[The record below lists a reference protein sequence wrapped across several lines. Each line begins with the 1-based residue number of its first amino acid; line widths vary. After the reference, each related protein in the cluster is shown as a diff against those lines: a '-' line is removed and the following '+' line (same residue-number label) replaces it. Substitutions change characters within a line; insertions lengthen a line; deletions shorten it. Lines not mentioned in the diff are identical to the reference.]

1 MWGRGTDKDSPRWGA
16 QRRHRRHCH
25 PAVANTE
32 AEHTVG
38 RVNKVVLVLLAI
50 FLPPLAV
57 YLKTKSTKDTVISL
71 ILSFL
76 FWVPGVLFALWK
88 VLV

>member
-16 QRRHRRHCH
+16 RRRHRRQCH
-25 PAVANTE
+25 PAVANGT
-32 AEHTVG
+32 AEHSVG